1 MEEKKIR
8 AEYDRGVITVVS
20 EEDFEGLTSRGYG
33 VLEDKELTLRLYEG
47 LYLLHKGII
56 EVVDKNTGTL
66 LSFEDLLN
74 RSRVENS
81 NAWVEYLIYRDLRSR
96 GYVVREGFGLGI
108 NFRVYERG
116 TYGKGTAR
124 YLIFGI
130 QEGKPVVVEELART
144 LRYVQS
150 LKKKLVLA
158 VVSRRGE
165 VVYYSLSQLTLKSK
179 GGELLNEVSAA

>member
-1 MEEKKIR
+1 LEGKKVK
-8 AEYDRGVITVVS
+8 AEYDGKVVRVFS

-33 VLEDKELTLRLYEG
+33 VLEDKKLNLQLHEA
-47 LYLLHKGII
+47 LYLLDKDII
-56 EVVDKNTGTL
+56 EVTEKDRGTPL
-66 LSFEDLLN
+66 TFEQLLN
-74 RSRVENS
+74 YSRRKNP
-81 NAWVEYLIYRDLRSR
+81 NAWMEYLIYRDLRGR

-116 TYGKGTAR
+116 EYGKGTAR

-130 QEGKPVVVEELART
+130 QEGQPVTVEELART
-144 LRYVQS
+144 LKYAQS

-165 VVYYSLSQLTLKSK
+165 IVHYSLSRLTLESK
-179 GGELLNEVSAA
+179 GEGGLDEVSNA